1 MTLVVFSF
9 RVFDILHTPAVT
21 TTTIELV
28 CPACGIIKKSG
39 KASCC
44 GHGGSWFGN
53 CGSAGNANL
62 GHTWHEGIRVCET
75 QFQAAVGKRRHAFQ
89 TQGNAFSDDASLVID
104 SKAVVMAARMFA
116 STSAITSTPIP
127 GATPIT
133 VHANTSTITADSKSI
148 AYYTVAVK
156 SKAMIAASTT
166 ITHDVA
172 RIAIILI
179 IVCWY

>member
-1 MTLVVFSF
+1 MGTNFNAVIAATHMLAS
-9 RVFDILHTPAVT
+9 TPA
-21 TTTIELV
+21 
-28 CPACGIIKKSG
+28 
-39 KASCC
+39 
-44 GHGGSWFGN
+44 N
-53 CGSAGNANL
+53 
-62 GHTWHEGIRVCET
+62 
-75 QFQAAVGKRRHAFQ
+75 
-89 TQGNAFSDDASLVID
+89 
-104 SKAVVMAARMFA
+104 
-116 STSAITSTPIP
+116 TSAPAP